1 MIEVAMVFTK
11 EGKMIYLQPGS
22 SAGSVADSCRL
33 WDEIWENRKIVGGVA
48 HTHPW
53 TGTTHPSY
61 EDVTTFRAIE
71 AGLGELLLWPIITF
85 THVNYFSWHDQGEL
99 DLYGNAVSEA
109 DYFRVMDVDFRD
121 ESHWHRLINTL
132 RFLSQ
137 QGENR

>member
-53 TGTTHPSY
+53 TGTTRPSY

-85 THVNYFSWHDQGEL
+85 THVNYFSYIKPGYEEIA
-99 DLYGNAVSEA
+99 Y
-109 DYFRVMDVDFRD
+109 VDFRD

>member
-1 MIEVAMVFTK
+1 MIEMAMVFTK

-22 SAGSVADSCRL
+22 SAGSVSDSRQL
-33 WDEIWENRKIVGGVA
+33 WDEIWENRDIVGGVA

-53 TGTTHPSY
+53 TGMTQPSST
-61 EDVTTFRAIE
+61 DVTTFAAVE
-71 AGLGELLLWPIITF
+71 AGLGKRLIWPIVTF
-85 THVNYFSWHDQGEL
+85 THVNYFGWRHDWG
-99 DLYGNAVSEA
+99 
-109 DYFRVMDVDFRD
+109 DYAEIMEVDFRD